1 MWPCHTVPDEQ
12 EVDEVDSEDLL
23 TTKRP
28 KTDTKQRYTY
38 CTSKTPCLNVH
49 AYLSHNV
56 VGTVFSTQVYIIIDP
71 KPLYLRIS
79 CQIEESAIMHALFS
93 TTCCDVRF
101 KGIPQHG
108 HHC

>member
-1 MWPCHTVPDEQ
+1 MLKIWSASKLEHKDDFYMWPCHTVPDEQ

-49 AYLSHNV
+49 AHLSHNV
-56 VGTVFSTQVYIIIDP
+56 VGTCVYYTSIYDHT
-71 KPLYLRIS
+71 LLRS
-79 CQIEESAIMHALFS
+79 
-93 TTCCDVRF
+93 
-101 KGIPQHG
+101 
-108 HHC
+108 